1 VESAHHVLKVYIKVS
16 TGDLKHVVEACER
29 LMKKQIKEH
38 LYALEKSRLQYVR
51 AYDIMLFE

>member
-1 VESAHHVLKVYIKVS
+1 LKIYIKVS

-51 AYDIMLFE
+51 VHDIMLFE